1 MGVHAVVACLHAFTY
16 IYALVC
22 FPSFFL
28 FDAIK
33 KKEHL
38 QYTVHVIGFIKYN
51 LKRPLQYMEILKLNI
66 CLKTLP
72 TLLRFQKVGSLDILD
87 ISATSP
93 LLNTCHR
100 SSLPIKSHPVTCA
113 VHAFSNSISA

>member
-1 MGVHAVVACLHAFTY
+1 MHAVVACLHAFTY
-16 IYALVC
+16 IYALIY